1 MEFIVNTEKKRL
13 ELHTEGYI
21 AFIDYILNN
30 ENIMFLTHTEV
41 PKELG
46 GKGIG
51 KILVQKSLEFI
62 EENSYKL
69 APLCPFVAAYLK
81 KNPDKG
87 FLLARGYSV

>member
-1 MEFIVNTEKKRL
+1 MEFIVNYDKKRF
-13 ELHTEGYI
+13 ELHTEGSV

-51 KILVQKSLEFI
+51 KILVQKSLEFLQ
-62 EENSYKL
+62 ENNYKL

-81 KNPDKG
+81 KNPEWG
-87 FLLARGYSV
+87 FLLAKGYSV

>member
-1 MEFIVNTEKKRL
+1 MEFIVNFEKKRF
-13 ELHTEGYI
+13 ELHSDGHFG
-21 AFIDYILNN
+21 FIDYILNN

-51 KILVQKSLEFI
+51 NILVQHSLEYI
-62 EENSYKL
+62 KENNYKL

-81 KNPDKG
+81 KNPEWG
-87 FLLARGYSV
+87 FLLAKGYSV

>member
-1 MEFIVNTEKKRL
+1 MEFIVNYDKKRF
-13 ELHTEGYI
+13 ELHTEGSV

-51 KILVQKSLEFI
+51 KTLVQKSLEFLK
-62 EENSYKL
+62 ENNYKL
-69 APLCPFVAAYLK
+69 APLCPFVVAYLK
-81 KNPDKG
+81 KNPDWG
-87 FLLARGYSV
+87 FLLANGYSV

>member
-1 MEFIVNTEKKRL
+1 MEFIVNYEKKRF

-51 KILVQKSLEFI
+51 RTLVQNSLEFLK
-62 EENSYKL
+62 ENDYKL
-69 APLCPFVAAYLK
+69 APLCPFVAAYVK
-81 KNPDKG
+81 KNPEWKTI
-87 FLLARGYSV
+87 LAKGYSV

>member
-1 MEFIVNTEKKRL
+1 MEFIVNYDKKRF
-13 ELHTEGYI
+13 ELHTEGSV

-30 ENIMFLTHTEV
+30 EDIMFLTHTEV

-51 KILVQKSLEFI
+51 KTLVQKSLEFLK
-62 EENSYKL
+62 ENNYKL

-81 KNPDKG
+81 KNIEWG
-87 FLLARGYSV
+87 FLLAKGYSV

>member
-1 MEFIVNTEKKRL
+1 MEFKINTNKKRF

-30 ENIMFLTHTEV
+30 DNIMFLTHTEV

-51 KILVQKSLEFI
+51 KELVRKSLEYLK
-62 EENSYKL
+62 ENDHKL
-69 APLCPFVAAYLK
+69 APLCPFVAGYVK
-81 KNPDKG
+81 KNTEWKP
-87 FLLARGYSV
+87 LLASGFSV

>member
-1 MEFIVNTEKKRL
+1 MEFIVNYEKKRF
-13 ELHTEGYI
+13 EIHEESYV

-51 KILVQKSLEFI
+51 KILVQKSLEFLK
-62 EENSYKL
+62 ENDYKL
-69 APLCPFVAAYLK
+69 APLCPFVAAYVK
-81 KNPDKG
+81 KNPEWG
-87 FLLARGYSV
+87 VLLAKGYSV

>member
-1 MEFIVNTEKKRL
+1 MEFIVNYDKKRF
-13 ELHTEGYI
+13 ELHTEGSV

-51 KILVQKSLEFI
+51 KILVQKSLEFL
-62 EENSYKL
+62 EENNYKL

-81 KNPDKG
+81 KNPDWG
-87 FLLARGYSV
+87 FLLANGYSV

>member
-1 MEFIVNTEKKRL
+1 MEFIVNYDKKRF
-13 ELHTEGYI
+13 ELHTEGSV

-51 KILVQKSLEFI
+51 KTLVQKSLEFLK
-62 EENSYKL
+62 ENNYKL

-81 KNPDKG
+81 KNPDWG
-87 FLLARGYSV
+87 FLLANGYSV